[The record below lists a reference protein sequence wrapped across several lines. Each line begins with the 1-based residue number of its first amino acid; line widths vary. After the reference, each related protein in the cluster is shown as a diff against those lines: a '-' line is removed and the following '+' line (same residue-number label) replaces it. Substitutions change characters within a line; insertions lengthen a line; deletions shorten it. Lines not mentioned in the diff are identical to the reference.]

1 MRYPVVHR
9 QALGCAQVYGAP
21 QTKPASAQDFEN
33 PEIGKARREL
43 SDAKAFVERLL
54 IEKPALAG
62 ILGDEKAKLAV
73 LQAMDGLRHAE
84 DRLKVLGGRLS

>member
-9 QALGCAQVYGAP
+9 QALGCAQVYGPP
-21 QTKPASAQDFEN
+21 QTKQASAEDFEV
-33 PEIGKARREL
+33 GKARREL

-54 IEKPALAG
+54 NEKPALAG